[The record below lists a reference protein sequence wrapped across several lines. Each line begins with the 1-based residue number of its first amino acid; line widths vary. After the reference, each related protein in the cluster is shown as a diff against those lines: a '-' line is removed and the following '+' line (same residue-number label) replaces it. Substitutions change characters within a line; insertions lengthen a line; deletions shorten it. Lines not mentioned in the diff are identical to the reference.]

1 MLTRE
6 QAREQIEAKLNKP
19 DPHWPDKP
27 ELIVDDE
34 QTIEK
39 EWGWVFFYNTSG
51 YLKTGN
57 VDEDLMGNAP
67 YIVNKNTGEIIEA
80 GTAYDIE
87 YYIKEYESK
96 LQTFY

>member
-1 MLTRE
+1 
-6 QAREQIEAKLNKP
+6 
-19 DPHWPDKP
+19 
-27 ELIVDDE
+27 
-34 QTIEK
+34 
-39 EWGWVFFYNTSG
+39 
-51 YLKTGN
+51 
-57 VDEDLMGNAP
+57 MGNAP